1 MDSLVV
7 PLQVV
12 TSAEALSTQLAL
24 VRFLSRVS
32 PEMLAKVF
40 LGEKLFTTVV
50 APVTMFLEMRVEPRQ
65 ANTCEV

>member
-1 MDSLVV
+1 M
-7 PLQVV
+7 PLEMV
-12 TSAEALSTQLAL
+12 TSAKTLSAQLAL
-24 VRFLSRVS
+24 VRFLPRVC
-32 PEMLAKVF
+32 PDMLAKIF